1 MLEYLTESI
10 LFIFKGEDVMSETVL
25 TVKGMYKSFG
35 PTKALVNVDFTLKRG
50 EVHGL
55 IGENGSGKSTLTS
68 IIAGMQPADSG
79 EMTYFGKPYRPKNVA
94 DAMDQKVAM
103 IVQESGTAP
112 TISVAENIYMG
123 DLGPF
128 SKGAFVN
135 KKAMEQEAEKALL
148 NIGVTDIKPHMMTGS
163 LDPESRKLI
172 ELAKAMGA
180 DPELLIVDETTTAL
194 SADGRDI
201 LYSCI
206 EKMRSAN
213 KSVIMISH
221 DLEEIMTVCSTL
233 TVLRDGVIVGT
244 LARDEYDINKIKA
257 MMVGRE
263 IEGELYR
270 KDHDGRCSSEVVLS
284 ARAVTGAEQIDEVT
298 LELHKGEI
306 LGIGGIASGGI
317 HELGRILFGIDR
329 PALGEVVLGD
339 GTRITNPVTAVK
351 HKMGYVSKNR
361 DEESIM
367 LEASIKNNIVLP
379 AIARIAKGG
388 IFITPKS
395 EKKVT
400 ADIIEEMSIKCASSD
415 QPVRALSGGN
425 KQKVSFG
432 KWLGCGT
439 DIMILD
445 CPTRGIDIGVKQAM
459 YQLIYRLKTEG
470 ISFVLISEELPELIG
485 MSDRI
490 LILKDGRITGEFE
503 RSGSLSE
510 HDIVQVMV

>member
-1 MLEYLTESI
+1 MA
-10 LFIFKGEDVMSETVL
+10 ETIL
-25 TVKGMYKSFG
+25 TVKGMNKSFG
-35 PTKALVNVDFTLKRG
+35 PTKALVNVDFELKRG

-79 EMTYFGKPYRPKNVA
+79 EMTYFGRPYSPRNVA
-94 DAMDQKVAM
+94 DAMEQKVAM
-103 IVQESGTAP
+103 IVQEAGTAP
-112 TISVAENIYMG
+112 TLSVAENIFLG
-123 DLGPF
+123 DISRF
-128 SKGAFVN
+128 SKASFVN
-135 KKAMEQEAEKALL
+135 KKAMEKEAGAALEDTGIH
-148 NIGVTDIKPHMMTGS
+148 NIRPEMSTGA

-172 ELAKAMGA
+172 ELARAMRT
-180 DPELLIVDETTTAL
+180 DPELLVVDETTTAL
-194 SADGRDI
+194 SADGREI

-206 EKMRSAN
+206 GKMKKEN
-213 KSVIMISH
+213 KGVIMISH
-221 DLEEIMTVCSTL
+221 DLEEIMTVCSSL
-233 TVLRDGVIVGT
+233 TVLRDGVIIGT
-244 LARDEYDINKIKA
+244 LEKDEYDIDKIKA

-263 IEGELYR
+263 IEGEFYR
-270 KDHDGRCSSEVVLS
+270 CDYDGSCSDEVVLA
-284 ARAVTGAEQIDEVT
+284 ARNVTGAEQIEEVS
-298 LELHKGEI
+298 LELHRGEI

-317 HELGRILFGIDR
+317 HELGRILFGIDK

-339 GTRITNPVTAVK
+339 GTKVSNPVTAVR

-367 LEASIKNNIVLP
+367 LDASIKNNIVLP

-388 IFITPKS
+388 IFVTPKS

-400 ADIIEEMSIKCASSD
+400 TDIIEEMSIKCNNMD
-415 QPVRALSGGN
+415 QPVRSLSGGN

-439 DIMILD
+439 DILILD

-459 YQLIYRLKTEG
+459 YHLIYRLKTEG
-470 ISFVLISEELPELIG
+470 ISFILNSEELPELIG

-490 LILKDGRITGEFE
+490 LILKDGQITGEFE
-503 RSGSLSE
+503 RSEALTE
-510 HDIVQVMV
+510 HDIVKVMV

>member
-1 MLEYLTESI
+1 MA
-10 LFIFKGEDVMSETVL
+10 ETIL
-25 TVKGMYKSFG
+25 TVKGMSKSFG
-35 PTKALVNVDFTLKRG
+35 PTRALVNVDFELKRG

-79 EMTYFGKPYRPKNVA
+79 EMTYFGKPYSPKNVA
-94 DAMDQKVAM
+94 DAMSQKVAM
-103 IVQESGTAP
+103 IVQEAGTAP
-112 TISVAENIYMG
+112 TISVAENIFLG
-123 DLGPF
+123 DLNPF
-128 SKGAFVN
+128 SKASFVN
-135 KKAMEQEAEKALL
+135 KKAMEAEAEAALTA
-148 NIGVTDIKPHMMTGS
+148 IGIHNIKPGMPTGS

-172 ELAKAMGA
+172 ELAKAMRA
-180 DPELLIVDETTTAL
+180 DPELLVVDETTTAL
-194 SADGRDI
+194 SADGREI

-206 EKMRSAN
+206 NKMQKEN
-213 KSVIMISH
+213 KGVIMISH

-244 LARDEYDINKIKA
+244 LDKEEYDIDKIKA

-263 IEGELYR
+263 IEGEFYR
-270 KDHDGRCSSEVVLS
+270 KDYDGSSSDEVVL
-284 ARAVTGAEQIDEVT
+284 RAVNVTGAEQIEEVS

-329 PALGEVVLGD
+329 PALGEIVLAD
-339 GTRITNPVTAVK
+339 GTKITNPVTAVK

-367 LEASIKNNIVLP
+367 LDTSIKNNIVLP

-388 IFITPKS
+388 IFVTPGS

-400 ADIIEEMSIKCASSD
+400 TNIIEEMSIKCNSMD
-415 QPVRALSGGN
+415 QPVRSLSGGN

-439 DIMILD
+439 DIMVLD

-459 YQLIYRLKTEG
+459 YHLIYRLKTEG
-470 ISFVLISEELPELIG
+470 ISFILISEELPELIG

-490 LILKDGRITGEFE
+490 LILKDGQITGEFE
-503 RSGSLSE
+503 RSESLSE
-510 HDIVQVMV
+510 HDIVKVMV